1 MEKLII
7 ELERNKHN
15 FENNESFVEGEKY
28 WNKMKSEGLT
38 KEDGYII
45 SPLDTIG
52 RGLYNNEN
60 KLSLQSKNHT
70 FIK

>member
-7 ELERNKHN
+7 ELERNKDK
-15 FENNESFVEGEKY
+15 FENNKAFIEGEKY
-28 WNKMKSEGLT
+28 WQEMKNSGLIQ
-38 KEDGYII
+38 ESGYII

-52 RGLYNNEN
+52 RDLYND
-60 KLSLQSKNHT
+60 KSQLGSQSMNRI